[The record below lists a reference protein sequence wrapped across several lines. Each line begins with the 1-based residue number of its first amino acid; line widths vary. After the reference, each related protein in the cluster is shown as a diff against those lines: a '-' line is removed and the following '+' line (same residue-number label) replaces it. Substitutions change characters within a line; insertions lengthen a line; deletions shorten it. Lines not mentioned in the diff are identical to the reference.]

1 MDRVGA
7 HPEYVKLFKDA
18 IEGYGKAKYID
29 GALVNS
35 IILIVEFIDSN
46 GEYHLEA
53 LSDGK
58 TPPWKLNGMIAA
70 GQEIVLNEHLDDEE

>member
-1 MDRVGA
+1 MDRVDA

-18 IEGYGKAKYID
+18 IEGYGRAKYID
-29 GALVNS
+29 GALVNA
-35 IILIVEFIDSN
+35 IVLIVEFIDAN
-46 GEYHLEA
+46 GDYHLEA

-70 GQEIVLNEHLDDEE
+70 GQEIVLNEHVDDDD

>member
-1 MDRVGA
+1 MDSVDA
-7 HPEYVKLFKDA
+7 LPEYVKLFKDA
-18 IEGYGKAKYID
+18 IEGYGKAKYQN

-35 IILIVEFIDSN
+35 IVLIVEFIDAD
-46 GEYHLEA
+46 GQYHLEA

-70 GQEIVLNEHLDDEE
+70 AQDIILENKIEDED

>member
-1 MDRVGA
+1 MDRVDA

-18 IEGYGKAKYID
+18 IEGYGKAKYQD

-35 IILIVEFIDSN
+35 IILIVEFIDAN
-46 GEYHLEA
+46 GKYHLEA

-70 GQEIVLNEHLDDEE
+70 GQEIVLNEELDDEE